1 MMLNKDLLDSTVAL
15 HLDLERVSAGVRR
28 DIVAMLKTLEK
39 ELTAKVATTDWS
51 KARIARQIKEAQ
63 AIIADVYE
71 QAAGTAQEA
80 TLTAA
85 QVTASSTVGALTVAV
100 GGQVE
105 IVLPTLDYLE
115 TLAGNAII
123 QGATQAQW
131 WARQSGDVA
140 WRFQTAV
147 RQGLVAAET
156 TPQIV
161 RRVREVMDVSRRNA
175 EALVRTS
182 VQTVANDTREKL
194 FNNHGDVIASKEW
207 NAALDLR
214 TCPTCGPRD
223 GKRWTLDNTPIGHA
237 IPYSVPPKHWRCR
250 CSMVPV
256 LKTWRELGINI
267 NEMPDS
273 TRASMEGQ
281 VSDKTFAD
289 WLARQNPGKIESV
302 LGKGRA
308 DLWRNKTI
316 TLDQLL
322 SNGEPLS
329 LAELKA
335 KYLSKK

>member
-1 MMLNKDLLDSTVAL
+1 MMLNKDLLDATVAL
-15 HLDLERVSAGVRR
+15 HLDLERVSSSVRR
-28 DIVAMLKTLEK
+28 DIVAMLKALEK

-51 KARIARQIKEAQ
+51 KARIARQLKEAQ
-63 AIIADVYE
+63 AIIADGYE
-71 QAAGTAQEA
+71 QAAGAAQETTIA
-80 TLTAA
+80 AA
-85 QVTASSTVGALTVAV
+85 QVTATSTVGALSVAV

-105 IVLPTLDYLE
+105 MVLPTAAYLE

-131 WARQSGDVA
+131 WARQSGDAA

-182 VQTVANDTREKL
+182 VQTVANDTREKI
-194 FNNHGDVIASKEW
+194 FNNHDDVIAAKEW

-223 GKRWTLDNTPIGHA
+223 GKRWTLDNAPIGHS

-256 LKTWRELGINI
+256 LKTWKELGINI

-281 VSDKTFAD
+281 VNDKTFAD
-289 WLARQNPGKIESV
+289 WLARQNPGKIELV